1 MLNNLIQYE
10 DDNNMNNK
18 KTMTSI
24 IALSALIVTFAMPSA
39 FASETPIESYYW
51 QTNPETC
58 YLETELDDI
67 DFNGSRSTS
76 NQADIISELEVTRST
91 YNTEMGTIDILGE
104 DSGSCSDTRRIEVG
118 AFDFGNWWTYGQE
131 STASS
136 GTTMLRSFID
146 FNTNWLVGFDKDSEA
161 CNRLDVDMEW
171 IYNHELGHGIGL
183 KHHSHVFGTADTL
196 MGSSCSS
203 QWDSF
208 GADDHGA
215 VDQHYP

>member
-1 MLNNLIQYE
+1 
-10 DDNNMNNK
+10 MNNK

-24 IALSALIVTFAMPSA
+24 IALSALIVTFSMPGA

-51 QTNPETC
+51 QVNPETC
-58 YLETELDDI
+58 YLENELDDI
-67 DFNGSRSTS
+67 DFNGSRSSTTQQQ
-76 NQADIISELEVTRST
+76 NAIIAELEVTRST
-91 YNTEMGTIDILGE
+91 FNTEMGTIDILGE
-104 DSGSCSDTRRIEVG
+104 DSGSCSDNRRIEVG
-118 AFDFGNWWTYGQE
+118 AFDLGNWWTYGQE
-131 STASS
+131 VSDAAPTYFKISY
-136 GTTMLRSFID
+136 ID
-146 FNTNWLVGFDKDSEA
+146 FNSNSLVGFDKDSEA

-183 KHHSHVFGTADTL
+183 KHHSHTFGTADTL

-208 GADDHGA
+208 GADDNGA